1 MIPILSI
8 VGRSNTGKTTLIEG
22 LIPEL
27 KKKGYRVATIKHNLH
42 GFDVD
47 REGKDSWRHRAAG
60 ARTVVLAS
68 PRLVT
73 VFEETGREY
82 GIDEISERYIKDAD
96 IILTEG
102 FKGNPFPKIEVFRSE
117 LRHELLCVGDDKLIA
132 LAGDRPADC
141 GVPYFDLNDYRG
153 MTELIEKTFLG
164 GGGGGK

>member
-27 KKKGYRVATIKHNLH
+27 KKRGYRVATIKHNLH

-47 REGKDSWRHRAAG
+47 KPGKDSWRHRAAG
-60 ARTVVLAS
+60 ARVVVLAS
-68 PRLVT
+68 PGLVA
-73 VFEETGREY
+73 VFEEPQREY
-82 GIDEISERYIKDAD
+82 SIAELSERYINDAD

-117 LRHELLCVGDDKLIA
+117 LKQEFLCNPDEGLVA
-132 LAGDRPADC
+132 VAGDRPVDR
-141 GVPYFDLNDYRG
+141 GVPYLDLNDYS
-153 MTELIEKTFLG
+153 EIADLIERVFFK
-164 GGGGGK
+164 K